1 MWRSKT
7 ARSQLSPAPPG
18 GTALGRY
25 TVVWVKRN
33 GKWLI
38 DAVRE
43 AAVADPSLRG
53 RLEELSWMIGEWVED
68 GDAAAIQAACV
79 WSPDKH
85 FLLRESRIQPRGRD
99 PHVVTQCIGWG
110 SCRRPNSLVGFRLRR
125 RLRRKRLD
133 PRGGALDREFHRC
146 TSWREAETAGTTV
159 YTRVD
164 DNTLLVESLGFQ
176 VDGESMPDLRVK
188 LVRKP
193 AAHDAPPEGQPGGPP
208 RF

>member
-1 MWRSKT
+1 M
-7 ARSQLSPAPPG
+7 
-18 GTALGRY
+18 GRY
-25 TVVWVKRN
+25 TVVWVKQN

-85 FLLRESRIQPRGRD
+85 FLLRESRIQPRGRN
-99 PHVVTQCIGWG
+99 PHVVTRRMGWDPAAG
-110 SCRRPNSLVGFRLRR
+110 RIRSWVFDSDGGFAESGWTREG
-125 RLRRKRLD
+125 D
-133 PRGGALDREFHRC
+133 ALDREFHRC
-146 TSWREAETAGTTV
+146 TSWREAERGTTV
-159 YTRVD
+159 YTRID

-193 AAHDAPPEGQPGGPP
+193 AAHEAPPEGQPGGPP